1 MRRSRILLAL
11 LVVLCIVSV
20 LSLAAFAEPEETS
33 SEPEASSEEPV
44 ESSEPASESSETS
57 FEPAVGTT
65 ITVTG
70 DKEAVKVY
78 FGGSAVPAESFTA
91 ETGAIVS
98 FRVEMNPDYE
108 LGYIRVGNSVYQ
120 TVGTYSIFAE
130 GDSVQIAIKATYTGE
145 PSVDPSSDDP
155 SVDPSDDPS
164 VDPSADPS
172 DDPSVDPSDDP
183 SSEDPSSEDPQTG
196 IPFRVTIA
204 GPGVVTVNDTR
215 IENVGSGNLD
225 KTIYLPDIGEAQQVT
240 VKMEASYGYRIG
252 AITLDGAPHSVVS
265 QMVLNVTGETRVIV
279 TFSPEEVAPGNYE
292 ITVSCSNVGG
302 YISAGGFEITAGSSK
317 TISVSAGGSLK
328 ISVVPSDGYEVD
340 TFKVG
345 GQTQNL
351 SGGSY
356 VISGVAANTSV
367 TVSFKKST
375 VPVVT
380 VEAGDLNWN
389 ADADGVITLDL
400 RGKSQ
405 IGKSVFDKINTLT
418 QASGSLVEIR
428 TDYICWFVPCGSK
441 IGAPASDPVRI
452 SVAMNVNSTQY
463 DSISSAFLAT
473 NADAIFDLYE
483 VSGLPTLPDGSYVSY
498 NMLEKGINY
507 AGNPVIQY
515 SKQTVVKDGQNK
527 TSLVPGA
534 QSGKVGSDGWTT
546 RMPYANSSILIA
558 CIQPASSYT
567 IRSSVQGVGGMVT
580 PSGDNTVNKDGSMS
594 FQINAETGFII
605 SAVYVDGKAVPG
617 AAGEASFLY
626 SFDRVTTDHTLSA
639 TFIPA
644 ASDYTVSDGVAV
656 ITSGEESDG
665 GSPVNVGLVVSLIV
679 IAIAVIGA
687 AVLFIVKYRQERF

>member
-11 LVVLCIVSV
+11 LVVLCIISV
-20 LSLAAFAEPEETS
+20 LSLAALAEPEETS
-33 SEPEASSEEPV
+33 SEPTESSEEPV
-44 ESSEPASESSETS
+44 ESSEPASESSETPS
-57 FEPAVGTT
+57 EPSTGTT

-78 FGGSAVPAESFTA
+78 FGGSAVPAESFVA

-120 TVGTYSIFAE
+120 SVGTYSIFAD
-130 GDSVQIAIKATYTGE
+130 GDSVQIVIKATYTGE
-145 PSVDPSSDDP
+145 ASETSTDVSTDDSSGETSTDSSDVSSTD
-155 SVDPSDDPS
+155 SSD
-164 VDPSADPS
+164 VT
-172 DDPSVDPSDDP
+172 
-183 SSEDPSSEDPQTG
+183 SEDSSDVSDTSSEDPQTG

-225 KTIYLPDIGEAQQVT
+225 KTIYLPETGEAQQVT

-265 QMVLNVTGETRVIV
+265 QMVLNVTGETRVVV

-317 TISVSAGGSLK
+317 TISVSAGGTLK

-356 VISGVAANTSV
+356 VISNVASNTSV

-375 VPVVT
+375 VPTVT

-389 ADADGVITLDL
+389 ADADGIITLDL

-418 QASGSLVEIR
+418 QGNGSIVAIR
-428 TDYICWFVPCGSK
+428 TEYICWYIPCGSK
-441 IGAPASDPVRI
+441 VGAPASDPVKI

-473 NADAIFDLYE
+473 NADAVFDLYE
-483 VSGLPTLPDGSYVSY
+483 VNGLPTLPDGSFVSY
-498 NMLEKGINY
+498 NMLEKGIDY

-534 QSGKVGSDGWTT
+534 QPGKVESDGWTT
-546 RMPYANSSILIA
+546 RMPYANSNILIA
-558 CIQPASSYT
+558 CIQPASNYT

-594 FQINAETGFII
+594 FQINADTGFII

-644 ASDYTVSDGVAV
+644 ASDYTISDGVAV
-656 ITSGEESDG
+656 VTSEEGED